1 MIVSFSLD
9 LFAHSVAATYK
20 VKYRGGKWN
29 SSKKGQKMR
38 KEGKNEDEGDKRKR
52 AKKERRKT
60 GKGKKRRRREKKE
73 KKKEEGEKKKKG
85 STHVHLIKWW
95 SLYKLCGLSRSWTKS
110 SWPNQ
115 ADHPVVK
122 YLNRFSSK
130 IVLE

>member
-1 MIVSFSLD
+1 MRMKE
-9 LFAHSVAATYK
+9 TK
-20 VKYRGGKWN
+20 G
-29 SSKKGQKMR
+29 KGQKKKEEKQGKGR
-38 KEGKNEDEGDKRKR
+38 KEGE
-52 AKKERRKT
+52 
-60 GKGKKRRRREKKE
+60 GKK

-115 ADHPVVK
+115 ADHPVVT